1 MVTRAALVL
10 IALASS
16 SAAIA
21 APKAKADKTP
31 PAPANFARLLSCQSL
46 RDDAQRLA
54 CFDRE
59 VANVGT
65 ANARGDLVVM
75 DRDEVR
81 KTRRSLFGLALPDLG
96 VFGGGSLP
104 GDADT
109 LETTIRGTRRGGDG
123 KWLFELAEGGRWI
136 QLDSRDFITDPAP
149 GQKVRIKQG
158 SLGSYMMNVAGQT
171 AIKVHRLN

>member
-1 MVTRAALVL
+1 MLKRAGLVL

-21 APKAKADKTP
+21 APKAASAP
-31 PAPANFARLLSCQSL
+31 PAPANFTRLLSCQSL

-54 CFDRE
+54 CYDRE
-59 VANVGT
+59 VSNVGT
-65 ANARGDLVVM
+65 ASARGDLVVM
-75 DRDEVR
+75 DRDQVR
-81 KTRRSLFGLALPDLG
+81 KTRRSLFGLSLPDLA
-96 VFGGGSLP
+96 VFGGGDLP

-109 LETTIRGTRRGGDG
+109 LETTIRGVRRGGDG

-136 QLDSRDFITDPAP
+136 QLDSRDFITDPAA